1 MSANQ
6 VEEIRKQFCE
16 KLHVESID
24 DNKPMKDLGLDS
36 LDVVELCLSLED
48 KYGFQF
54 TTEELES
61 FKTAGDLFNL
71 IGKKLEGK

>member
-1 MSANQ
+1 MANQ
-6 VEEIRKQFCE
+6 IEEIRKQFCE

-36 LDVVELCLSLED
+36 LDVVEMCLDLED

-54 TTEELES
+54 TADELAS
-61 FKTAGDLFNL
+61 FKTVGDLFRL
-71 IGKKLEGK
+71 IEVKLNSK